1 MQTSSFTPGTQSS
14 LRLEARGTGKVDFLG
29 VLKEDWS
36 LGLPPQKALPLVT
49 LGRVSDSDSYLANK
63 TEYMLRKRG
72 KSMADH
78 ILWVALGER

>member
-1 MQTSSFTPGTQSS
+1 M
-14 LRLEARGTGKVDFLG
+14 DFLG

-36 LGLPPQKALPLVT
+36 LGLPPQQALPLVSP
-49 LGRVSDSDSYLANK
+49 GVSNSDSYLANK
-63 TEYMLRKRG
+63 TQYMLRKRG